1 MNLVIECDSHMVK
14 RTWPVRPSKEQG
26 SDQRF
31 IRDDENG
38 ITFIGEGCW
47 GAPLRKND
55 DDKQWTRASDSFNQ
69 VNWMV
74 VSEEKI
80 TVRSVKVDNI
90 QNSKMVTDDNP
101 FETPEGMEIWSPDS
115 GKIVNVLPRKLKI
128 QEDQAAQN

>member
-1 MNLVIECDSHMVK
+1 M
-14 RTWPVRPSKEQG
+14 T
-26 SDQRF
+26 
-31 IRDDENG
+31 
-38 ITFIGEGCW
+38 T
-47 GAPLRKND
+47 
-55 DDKQWTRASDSFNQ
+55 DKQWIRRVQ
-69 VNWMV
+69 IHRVNWMV

-90 QNSKMVTDDNP
+90 NSKMVTDDNP

>member
-1 MNLVIECDSHMVK
+1 MTTTSNGLERQTVSIRSTGWLSVK
-14 RTWPVRPSKEQG
+14 
-26 SDQRF
+26 
-31 IRDDENG
+31 
-38 ITFIGEGCW
+38 
-47 GAPLRKND
+47 
-55 DDKQWTRASDSFNQ
+55 
-69 VNWMV
+69 
-74 VSEEKI
+74 EKI